1 MKLQHLPNAI
11 SIARLSLVVPIT
23 LWLLDGQ
30 YKPALWLFLLAGA
43 SDALDGFFARRFGWQ
58 TRVGA
63 LLDPAADK
71 VLLVAA
77 FFTLGWL
84 GLVPWWLVWT
94 VFARDVIIVAL
105 YWHRHAPVSASP
117 TTISKLNTLAQTVC
131 VLLVVYG
138 AAVGANRVLIDS
150 WLAVTLLTTV
160 FSGLLYLWLWA
171 RRESRLRGVA

>member
-1 MKLQHLPNAI
+1 MTLQHLPNAI
-11 SIARLSLVVPIT
+11 SIARLLLVVPIT

-30 YKPALWLFLLAGA
+30 YKPALWLFVLAGA

-71 VLLVAA
+71 LLLVAT
-77 FFTLGWL
+77 FFTIGWL

-94 VFARDVIIVAL
+94 VFARDVIIIAL
-105 YWHRHAPVSASP
+105 YFHRRAPVSAKP

-131 VLLVVYG
+131 VVLVVYG
-138 AAVGANRVLIDS
+138 AAFGANQVLIDS
-150 WLAVTLLTTV
+150 WIAVTLLTTV

-171 RRESRLRGVA
+171 CRETTLRGTT